1 MPVFVVG
8 IFVSSKK
15 SPSPMEVICIEDTAF
30 YVLIDKVVEHIKT
43 KHEVKG
49 DKWIGSE
56 EAMRRLNIT
65 SRTTLQKFRDE
76 GKIRYTQP
84 EKKIILYDA
93 DSIEEHLEKHAQERF

>member
-1 MPVFVVG
+1 
-8 IFVSSKK
+8 
-15 SPSPMEVICIEDTAF
+15 MEVICLEDAAF
-30 YVLIDKVVEHIKT
+30 FALIDKVVEHIKE
-43 KHEVKG
+43 KHEPKE
-49 DKWIGSE
+49 DKWIGPE

-76 GKIRYTQP
+76 GKIQYTQP